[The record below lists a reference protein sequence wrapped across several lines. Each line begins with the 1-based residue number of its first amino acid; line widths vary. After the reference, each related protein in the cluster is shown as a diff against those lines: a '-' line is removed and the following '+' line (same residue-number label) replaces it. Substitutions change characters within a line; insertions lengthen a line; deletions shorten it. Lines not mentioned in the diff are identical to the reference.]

1 MTHVDIPFL
10 RYLDEEGRP
19 VATLPTW
26 LDKAMLHTFYR
37 NMVMV
42 RSYDKKAIALQRTGK
57 LGTFPSHLGAEAV
70 GIGVGLAMQPE
81 DVYVPYYRDMPTLYV
96 RGVPMEQNLQYWGG
110 DERGSVFYKADGEL
124 SEDLPICVPIATQI
138 THAAGIAAAF
148 KLRNQPR
155 VAVVTIGDGGTSKGD
170 FLEGLNCAGVWHLPM
185 VMIIN
190 NNQWAISVPRKL
202 QSSAPT
208 LAQKGIGAGVRSLQ
222 VDGNDVVAVYE
233 ATRAAVERARSGKG
247 PTLIEAVSYRLGDH
261 TTADDATRY
270 RDGAEV
276 EAAWARE
283 PVKRLRQF
291 MFERDWW
298 DEQQEQALLAEAG
311 REVERAV
318 AAYEAITPQVPE
330 TLLDYQF
337 AELPKAYL
345 AQRQRIIAKGMQQS
359 GEGL

>member
-1 MTHVDIPFL
+1 
-10 RYLDEEGRP
+10 
-19 VATLPTW
+19 
-26 LDKAMLHTFYR
+26 
-37 NMVMV
+37 
-42 RSYDKKAIALQRTGK
+42 
-57 LGTFPSHLGAEAV
+57 
-70 GIGVGLAMQPE
+70 
-81 DVYVPYYRDMPTLYV
+81 
-96 RGVPMEQNLQYWGG
+96 MEQNLQYWGG
-110 DERGSVFYKADGEL
+110 DERGSVFHQADGTP

-202 QSSAPT
+202 QTSAPT

-233 ATRAAVERARSGKG
+233 ATRTAIERARSGKG

-270 RDGAEV
+270 REFAEV
-276 EAAWARE
+276 EAAWAKE

-291 MFERDWW
+291 MADQGWW
-298 DEQQEQALLAEAG
+298 DEQQEQALLAEAS

-318 AAYEAITPQVPE
+318 AVYENLPAQAPE
-330 TLLDYQF
+330 SLLDYQF
-337 AELPKAYL
+337 AELPRDYRG
-345 AQRQRIIAKGMQQS
+345 QRQRIIDKGMRLA
-359 GEGL
+359 GEGHHE